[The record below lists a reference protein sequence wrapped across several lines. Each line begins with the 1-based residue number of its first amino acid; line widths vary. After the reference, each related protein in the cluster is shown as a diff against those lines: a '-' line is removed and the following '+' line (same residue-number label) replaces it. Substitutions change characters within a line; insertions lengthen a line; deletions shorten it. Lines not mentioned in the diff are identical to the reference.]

1 MLLARDACECAS
13 QLLKHY
19 LKADA
24 PGPPGSLDSPSDF
37 DVATVRMATDLHRK
51 AISIEMRALVALL
64 PALNIDWTTTTPPQQ
79 HNIVSRAIRDAASE
93 LNSVGNS
100 VTHTMDT
107 SATNVFRAAKN
118 DLRRIQRLKAPP
130 TFTALDARMLRF
142 LRQSETLF
150 VRDQYGRRMAALGT
164 RIRQLVAEG
173 LELGLGRD
181 DIRTGLAQAATNML
195 THTEGYWQVVAGAF
209 IGRGRSYAQMSCYYE
224 AGIKHYRV
232 VAVMDERTSAVCRRM
247 HGKRLSVQTGV
258 ETFLRAETAK
268 DPSVIMALNPW
279 PRRDATHA
287 DSDLSFPP
295 YHALCRTT
303 TVAES

>member
-1 MLLARDACECAS
+1 
-13 QLLKHY
+13 
-19 LKADA
+19 
-24 PGPPGSLDSPSDF
+24 
-37 DVATVRMATDLHRK
+37 MATDLHRK

-64 PALNIDWTTTTPPQQ
+64 LALNIDWTTTTPPQQ

-93 LNSVGNS
+93 LNNVGNS

-173 LELGLGRD
+173 LELGLGQIGKRPKGPAASHSKTYW
-181 DIRTGLAQAATNML
+181 RWSLASVGSL
-195 THTEGYWQVVAGAF
+195 QVPQ
-209 IGRGRSYAQMSCYYE
+209 IW
-224 AGIKHYRV
+224 GIKFYAPAAV
-232 VAVMDERTSAVCRRM
+232 NVAIA
-247 HGKRLSVQTGV
+247 
-258 ETFLRAETAK
+258 AE
-268 DPSVIMALNPW
+268 PQ
-279 PRRDATHA
+279 
-287 DSDLSFPP
+287 
-295 YHALCRTT
+295 
-303 TVAES
+303 